1 MSKVISAAAAGAI
14 LAGPAV
20 IAFFSGGFYD
30 TPRLVAGLVAAALL
44 LGGALLAERPLPRYW
59 PGRLALGGMAGL
71 TLWSALSVGWA
82 PIGGPAIDDV
92 QRLVLYLLGLAAAAA
107 WLRPVPAARA
117 VEPALALG
125 ALCVVGYGLSER
137 MLPGL
142 LEFEASRA
150 ADGRLEQPLTYW
162 NGMGAIAVVG
172 IVLCVRLAGSAERTR
187 WLRAAAA
194 AGVPTLAAGLYL
206 TFSRG
211 GLAALAVGI
220 LALLA
225 LAPERPQVRAAGV
238 SAVAGACALLLATAL
253 PEVRTVAGGD
263 GQGAALLAGL
273 LALAVGAGVFQ
284 GLLARNEDRE
294 KPRPLARRRRWVAI
308 AGAGLAAAVV
318 GGTLLAGGF
327 GGEAQRDRAAQAGP
341 ERLRSLGS
349 NRYDYWEVALASLAD
364 APLRGVGT
372 AGFRA
377 EWQRD
382 RELPEVVR
390 DAHSLYLETAAELGI
405 VGLLLLGAV
414 LLGVGASARRALRRD
429 PAAAAGATATLAAWA
444 LHAGLDWDWELPGV
458 TLPALALAGLLL
470 ASGDRPEDLRA

>member
-194 AGVPTLAAGLYL
+194 AGVPTLTAGLYL
-206 TFSRG
+206 TF
-211 GLAALAVGI
+211 
-220 LALLA
+220 
-225 LAPERPQVRAAGV
+225 
-238 SAVAGACALLLATAL
+238 
-253 PEVRTVAGGD
+253 
-263 GQGAALLAGL
+263 
-273 LALAVGAGVFQ
+273 
-284 GLLARNEDRE
+284 
-294 KPRPLARRRRWVAI
+294 
-308 AGAGLAAAVV
+308 
-318 GGTLLAGGF
+318 
-327 GGEAQRDRAAQAGP
+327 
-341 ERLRSLGS
+341 
-349 NRYDYWEVALASLAD
+349 
-364 APLRGVGT
+364 
-372 AGFRA
+372 
-377 EWQRD
+377 
-382 RELPEVVR
+382 
-390 DAHSLYLETAAELGI
+390 
-405 VGLLLLGAV
+405 
-414 LLGVGASARRALRRD
+414 
-429 PAAAAGATATLAAWA
+429 
-444 LHAGLDWDWELPGV
+444 
-458 TLPALALAGLLL
+458 
-470 ASGDRPEDLRA
+470 